1 MLRSK
6 ASPFGGRSVSTSA
19 KVYKLCVYLY
29 HTDKMK
35 RLVFKLSYAE
45 NILKGEKRST
55 IRLRSS
61 YRVGEIVEIYVGSA
75 RVGRAIIKHIE
86 RKRLSEISDE
96 DARIDGFKDR
106 TELLKELMRI
116 YGKKVMSKNPELYI
130 IYFQLL

>member
-1 MLRSK
+1 M
-6 ASPFGGRSVSTSA
+6 
-19 KVYKLCVYLY
+19 
-29 HTDKMK
+29 
-35 RLVFKLSYAE
+35 
-45 NILKGEKRST
+45 
-55 IRLRSS
+55 
-61 YRVGEIVEIYVGSA
+61 GSA